1 MVKIEAPT
9 SPVYERAGNYFFLID
24 FDDYDEKY
32 CMTIRINADVEN
44 NRRGREV
51 SKNDLENLRD
61 MLNKVLGFEKIKL
74 N

>member
-44 NRRGREV
+44 NRRGR
-51 SKNDLENLRD
+51 
-61 MLNKVLGFEKIKL
+61 
-74 N
+74 